1 MRIACLHF
9 PAFPLQVEV
18 REHPDLAGRAV
29 AVLSP
34 PPAPRVAFCTR
45 AAHEAGVRAGM
56 NPLAARAASPEL
68 VAIEPAEGRWR
79 AALVDLA
86 GELAALSPAV
96 EVEAGWSLLLEVPT
110 GRKSA
115 DFARALLAAAEG
127 ARYRAR
133 VGIAGDRF
141 TAHAAARFGEGPVT
155 VVRRGQSAAFLAPLS
170 IELLPL
176 QPEVKAMLRAAGV
189 RTLGQFAALPPPSVD
204 RPGTIDYR
212 ELARGN
218 GPSQLSRTVGAHSGS
233 GGCYPEARASH
244 APAPPLARR
253 RPSGPLRARRR
264 AARTGDRQL
273 PLVSAAW

>member
-1 MRIACLHF
+1 MRIACLHL

-18 REHPDLAGRAV
+18 AEHPELAGHPV

-34 PPAPRVAFCTR
+34 PPSPRVAFCSR

-56 NPLAARAASPEL
+56 SPLAARALLADL
-68 VAIEPAEGRWR
+68 VAVEPAEARWR

-86 GELAALSPAV
+86 AEVAALSPTV
-96 EVEAGWSLLLEVPT
+96 EVESGWSLLFEVPT

-115 DFARALLAAAEG
+115 DFARALLAATEAAG
-127 ARYRAR
+127 YRAR

-141 TAHAAARFGEGPVT
+141 TARAAARFGEGPVT
-155 VVRRGQSAAFLAPLS
+155 VVRRGQSADFLAPLS

-176 QPEVKAMLRAAGV
+176 SPEVKGMLRAAGV
-189 RTLGQFAALPPPSVD
+189 RTLGEFAALPPPSVD
-204 RPGTIDYR
+204 RPGTVDYR

-218 GPSQLSRTVGAHSGS
+218 GPSQLT
-233 GGCYPEARASH
+233 PF
-244 APAPPLARR
+244 
-253 RPSGPLRARRR
+253 GPLRARRPAIR
-264 AARTGDRQL
+264 DRQL